1 MATTTAG
8 VGVGEPSG
16 NTTLAAI
23 AHVLALFAWIAG
35 PLVIYVVTED
45 AFVRENARNAINW
58 QICFATYS
66 FVVLVVAFALFGIGF
81 LVFPALGILNTVLVV
96 IGAVKAAGGETW
108 HYPLTIDLL

>member
-1 MATTTAG
+1 MASTAAG
-8 VGVGEPSG
+8 VGVSG
-16 NTTLAAI
+16 SSRNTAFAAI

-58 QICFATYS
+58 QICFAIYS
-66 FVVLVVAFALFGIGF
+66 FVALTVAFALAGIGF
-81 LVFPALGILNTVLVV
+81 LVFPALGVVNTVLVV

-108 HYPLTIDLL
+108 DYPLTIDLL